1 MPGLLTLA
9 SCPWSMRCQ
18 SCPGTDGAGNPQIAK
33 LLRVPIPPV
42 IGAALAPK
50 DDTEMLRLI
59 AEGQGK
65 ILGYAK

>member
-1 MPGLLTLA
+1 
-9 SCPWSMRCQ
+9 MRCQ